1 MVLLKLPGE
10 AVVCG
15 ETVWRGLTIMDGG
28 WWVAG
33 DGAHFSQ
40 RRRRRRIIA
49 FCACISSRDDSSGI
63 GEPRGLPRSAGR
75 AKLQTVRTLV
85 AELWEAVFTA
95 SAQFAKKK
103 GVRAEPYTVWR

>member
-40 RRRRRRIIA
+40 RRIIA

-63 GEPRGLPRSAGR
+63 GESLVGSLGAPGV
-75 AKLQTVRTLV
+75 AKLQTVNFGGRTLGGGIYR
-85 AELWEAVFTA
+85 FP
-95 SAQFAKKK
+95 KKR
-103 GVRAEPYTVWR
+103 GVREARV